1 MEQGE
6 AAAKPPAK
14 KRWKLFGIL
23 GVVVVAGGVG
33 SALYAQSAGLIEL
46 PILQASTVDPNRP
59 QLVPRD
65 DVRPASFAV
74 KGERPVHPGDFKLSY
89 HPLGDSFTANLKDSG
104 VFVQVALGVST
115 YYDERVPENLGRH
128 EMAIRSAVLMR
139 LADQDPAAL
148 STPQGKAALKS
159 GLAQA
164 INDVLKAREGFGG
177 IDEVHFTGF
186 VMQ

>member
-14 KRWKLFGIL
+14 KRWKLFG
-23 GVVVVAGGVG
+23 VVGAVLVAGGVG

-46 PILQASTVDPNRP
+46 PGLHASTVDPDRP

-65 DVRPASFAV
+65 DVTPASFEV
-74 KGERPVHPGDFKLSY
+74 KGERPLHPADFKLSY

-104 VFVQVALGVST
+104 IFVQVTLGVST
-115 YYDERVPENLGRH
+115 YYDERVAENLARH
-128 EMAIRSAVLMR
+128 DMAIRSAVLMR
-139 LADQDPAAL
+139 LADGDPAAL
-148 STPQGKAALKS
+148 ATPQGKAALKA

-164 INDVLKAREGFGG
+164 IDDVLKAREGFGG
-177 IDEVHFTGF
+177 VDEVHFTGF